1 MSGTWPVLAR
11 SNKDLNHQQWQW
23 VETQLGSSATSKPFT
38 LCPQKFWYDLQAII
52 SSLIA
57 YLMRPG
63 ASAARSCENRW
74 LDYDYDMFFKGE
86 QTDSN
91 WTGRIRT
98 VPLFT
103 FPWSFC
109 SMVLTRQRQVKVA
122 SHSTHIHSSNSNAP
136 MLPSSV
142 TTCCHND
149 ISNGSV
155 TNHLELSIDIGWGE
169 SSAAWLNVRRTQ
181 HGPNALITQ
190 HRLPHTAMALP
201 NMTGPEDTDS
211 SSKNSRNQSN
221 PQRKVQSA
229 SGTLILGATITPQA
243 NSFILRQSE
252 WIAKYNLAILQNNQ
266 CFKSPHRRILI
277 FGSKRTYRAY
287 LVKEGL
293 LQLPGSQPII
303 AIMAIIR
310 ICFCLFKFISL
321 RTHKNM
327 CHTLCA
333 IDLEACP
340 HQACGWIH
348 MTLSGPHAKL
358 QWSQIKLLLHLL
370 HLCKSKLHTG
380 QVPIPAVVAYKL
392 CACCSSSNGPSA
404 SNDTTRWKCK
414 HCFSKYPT
422 DLTWSWTVA
431 LHCALSFS
439 LFLSLSLSSLSITL
453 RCRSVQL
460 KHLKVLSPPFNRDK
474 IEPSYV
480 YVYIYIYIYTYRIQ
494 YGLVV
499 KFHSLNLLRSVPDC
513 SHVWHLLTR
522 ESLRVPSGLM
532 INLPC

>member
-252 WIAKYNLAILQNNQ
+252 WIAKYNLRVFAILQNNQ

-404 SNDTTRWKCK
+404 SNDTTLWKCK

-439 LFLSLSLSSLSITL
+439 LFLSLSLSLLSQSLSGAG
-453 RCRSVQL
+453 Q
-460 KHLKVLSPPFNRDK
+460 
-474 IEPSYV
+474 
-480 YVYIYIYIYTYRIQ
+480 
-494 YGLVV
+494 
-499 KFHSLNLLRSVPDC
+499 C
-513 SHVWHLLTR
+513 SSNT
-522 ESLRVPSGLM
+522 
-532 INLPC
+532 